1 VVSPKSAKHGAL
13 VCAAAS
19 LLKAISLLL
28 VSASANANHTPNPGQ
43 APKIRS
49 TVSLV
54 LVDALVADKK
64 TGTPIEDLA
73 QGDFQLRDNGK
84 PVELT
89 RFNRG
94 KDHTLRQVQVW
105 FVLLCNEE
113 LHFPMGVRRG
123 TEIIA
128 TQNWGASFLAGK
140 TAELLPALAHLNDD
154 EAIGV
159 AHWCDNGESEIDLAP
174 TLERASVLQSIEQI
188 ARKKPVQQNHGP
200 AGPSGELTRR
210 INDVA
215 RTGFPE
221 PLPAL
226 IFIGG
231 RQGEDAGGPSAD
243 PWFGLIEESS
253 MDFGLA
259 GESLSGS
266 ADSSQNGDHTSDYVK
281 RLGIYFD
288 SLHRRYELGFVPVKQ
303 GNELHHLGLTL
314 TKAVRERYPN
324 AVLRYRELYGDEDGT
339 KPGNSRATDWKNL
352 DSKMRA
358 AVNSPANQEALKFET
373 RKTADAAGG
382 TEQFVIRIAPDDLT
396 WKMLPDGDRRCV
408 VTIVAASYSTKGRPI
423 GVTVRQLEIVQ
434 EFAQLALLKDK
445 PVSLSFNVTEP
456 KGTAKV
462 RLMVRDVA
470 TGHIGTQDVRGE

>member
-1 VVSPKSAKHGAL
+1 MRPRVAKHDAL
-13 VCAAAS
+13 VCAAAG
-19 LLKAISLLL
+19 LLNAISLLVVL
-28 VSASANANHTPNPGQ
+28 ASANANQTPNADQ
-43 APKIRS
+43 EAKIRT

-54 LVDALVADKK
+54 LVDAVVADKK
-64 TGTPIEDLA
+64 TGIPIDHLA
-73 QGDFQLRDNGK
+73 LGDFLLRDNGK
-84 PVELT
+84 PVKLT

-94 KDHTLRQVQVW
+94 KDHTLRPVQVW

-113 LHFPMGVRRG
+113 LHFRMGVRRG
-123 TEIIA
+123 TEIIG

-174 TLERASVLQSIEQI
+174 TLDRASVLQSIEQI
-188 ARKKPVQQNHGP
+188 ARKKPVQQNHGA

-221 PLPAL
+221 PLPAI

-231 RQGEDAGGPSAD
+231 RQGEDAGGTSAD
-243 PWFGLIEESS
+243 LWFGFMQESL
-253 MDFGLA
+253 MDLDLA
-259 GESLSGS
+259 GGSLSGG
-266 ADSSQNGDHTSDYVK
+266 ADSSDYRLRKSDYVN

-288 SLHRRYELGFVPVKQ
+288 SLHRRYELGFAPLKQ
-303 GNELHHLGLTL
+303 GNELHHLGLAL
-314 TKAVRERYPN
+314 TKTVKEQYPN
-324 AVLRYRELYGDEDGT
+324 AVLRYRELYDDEDGT
-339 KPGNSRATDWKNL
+339 KPGNSRAADWKNL

-358 AVNSPANQEALKFET
+358 AVNSPAKQEALKFET
-373 RKTADAAGG
+373 RRTTETMGG
-382 TEQFVIRIAPDDLT
+382 AERFVIRITPDDLT

-408 VTIVAASYSTKGRPI
+408 VTIAAASYSANGRPI
-423 GVTVRQLEIVQ
+423 GVTVRELEIVQ
-434 EFAQLALLKDK
+434 EFARLALLKDK

-462 RLMVRDVA
+462 RLLVRDVA
-470 TGHIGTQDVRGE
+470 TGHIGARDVRSE